1 MIKAKPTDAFEA
13 LNPAQRRAA
22 TFGAPVEGKGLG
34 AGPMLILAGAGTGK
48 TNTLAHRAAH
58 LVLSGIDPARILML
72 TFTRRAAQEM
82 IRRAQKIVAEVLAE
96 RGKLGDHSIV
106 SRLLWSG
113 TFHSVGNRI
122 LRLYAKHLG
131 LNPNFTV
138 LDRGDAADLMDVIR
152 HELGLSAKD
161 KRFPRKDA
169 CLAIYSYRVN
179 TRLSLKQ
186 TLAEQ
191 YPWCVEWEQDLTR
204 MYREYVGRKQKHNV
218 LDFDDLLLYWHVMM
232 QTPALAQSLSK
243 NFDHVLVDEYQDTS
257 TLQGEIVHALKP
269 DGRGVTVVGD
279 DAQAIYS
286 FRAAAVENIL
296 GFAERYTPKA
306 DMVVLAQNYRS
317 TQQILDCA
325 NALMSEGSRQY
336 RKTLMSTRQ
345 SNQKPCYVTV
355 DDAQG
360 QAEYIVTRILATR
373 EVGGSLRRHAVLFR
387 SSHHSDVLE
396 VELTRRNVPY
406 VKYGGLKFLEAA
418 HVKDMLSILRWAD
431 NPRNAVAGFR
441 VLKLVAGIGP
451 GNAKQALDHLEAA
464 GYHLKSLAQY
474 DAPQAAKMDWARFCA
489 FLEKLADP
497 ATPWPGQVGAVREW
511 YKPQLERIYD
521 AAFSRVG
528 DLEQL
533 EHLSTQHAS
542 RERFLTE
549 LTLDPP
555 SVTSDQSGMA
565 SKDEDYVVLSTIH
578 SAKGQEWDF
587 VYVLNVAD
595 GNFPSE
601 FADRKTRNA
610 IEEERRLV
618 VRRHDACA
626 QRITSMCTAQI
637 RRSRNRRRTA
647 MRHVYGAKSRFMTD
661 KVLETFEQ
669 TTFRSQRGVEQSA
682 RRKIPRPWTS
692 PPSSKKCGETPVLG
706 VSTLPAGVRPRHHRR
721 HRHHRRT
728 RGLRTRRAFLGL
740 VHAQRSSTH
749 LKAVGLLDR
758 VLRFAR
764 PHVDEGKAAGTAR
777 FAIVDEFDRI
787 DLAIALEQATH
798 FVFRRGEW
806 QIANVNRRHS
816 TGLTNSAR
824 KERQA
829 ASTRFS
835 TRRPARNPLPCEACT
850 LIVAID
856 STPAIYCWQT
866 PGSGRD
872 RRPSAS
878 QGLFRTSR

>member
-1 MIKAKPTDAFEA
+1 MLKAKSTNAFDA

-22 TFGAPVEGKGLG
+22 TFGSPLEDRGIS

-58 LVLSGIDPARILML
+58 LVLSGVDPARILML

-82 IRRAQKIVAEVLAE
+82 IRRAQKIVGDTLAE
-96 RGKLGDHSIV
+96 RGKLGDRSVV
-106 SRLLWSG
+106 SRLVWSG

-131 LNPNFTV
+131 LNANFTV
-138 LDRGDAADLMDVIR
+138 LDRGDAADLMDVVR
-152 HELGLSAKD
+152 HELGLSSKD

-191 YPWCVEWEQDLTR
+191 YPWCTEWEQDLTR
-204 MYREYVGRKQKHNV
+204 LYREYVGRKQKHNV
-218 LDFDDLLLYWHVMM
+218 LDFDDLLLYWHAMM

-243 NFDHVLVDEYQDTS
+243 NFDHILVDEYQDTS
-257 TLQGEIVHALKP
+257 LLQGEVIQALKP
-269 DGRGVTVVGD
+269 DGQGVTVVGD

-296 GFAERYTPKA
+296 GFTERYTPKA
-306 DMVVLAQNYRS
+306 EMVVLAQNYRS

-325 NALMSEGSRQY
+325 NALMAEGSRQH
-336 RKTLMSTRQ
+336 RKTLMSVRQ
-345 SNQKPCYVTV
+345 STQKPCYVSV
-355 DDAQG
+355 EDAAA
-360 QAEYIVTRILATR
+360 QAEYIVNKILATR
-373 EVGGSLRRHAVLFR
+373 EVGGSLRRHAILFR

-396 VELTRRNVPY
+396 VELTRRNIPY

-441 VLKLVAGIGP
+441 VLKLIAGIGP
-451 GNAKQALDHLEAA
+451 GHAKQALEHLEAH
-464 GYHLKSLAQY
+464 GHVIKSLADY
-474 DAPQAAKMDWARFCA
+474 AAPQPATMEWKRFCA

-497 ATPWPGQVGAVREW
+497 ATPWPGQVGLVRAW

-533 EHLSTQHAS
+533 EQLSGQHPS

-555 SVTSDQSGMA
+555 SVSGDQSAGA

-578 SAKGQEWDF
+578 SAKGQEWDN

-601 FADRKTRNA
+601 FSTGKPEL
-610 IEEERRLV
+610 IEEERRLLYV
-618 VRRHDACA
+618 AITRARNELHLCA
-626 QRITSMCTAQI
+626 PLKYSVTQQSKTGDV
-637 RRSRNRRRTA
+637 
-647 MRHVYGAKSRFMTD
+647 HVYGARSRFMTD
-661 KVLETFEQ
+661 KVMGFFEQ
-669 TTFRSQRGVEQSA
+669 TTFRS
-682 RRKIPRPWTS
+682 
-692 PPSSKKCGETPVLG
+692 
-706 VSTLPAGVRPRHHRR
+706 HRSIENLNAAD
-721 HRHHRRT
+721 T
-728 RGLRTRRAFLGL
+728 ATVNVA
-740 VHAQRSSTH
+740 AA
-749 LKAVGLLDR
+749 LKDM
-758 VLRFAR
+758 
-764 PHVDEGKAAGTAR
+764 
-777 FAIVDEFDRI
+777 
-787 DLAIALEQATH
+787 
-798 FVFRRGEW
+798 W
-806 QIANVNRRHS
+806 
-816 TGLTNSAR
+816 
-824 KERQA
+824 
-829 ASTRFS
+829 
-835 TRRPARNPLPCEACT
+835 
-850 LIVAID
+850 
-856 STPAIYCWQT
+856 
-866 PGSGRD
+866 
-872 RRPSAS
+872 
-878 QGLFRTSR
+878 